1 MQLVSKAGFVVKRL
15 NVCNPKPSYYK
26 LTSLTKTK
34 VDSCMFYVSSR
45 CENSLAVSKIFHE
58 GEHN

>member
-15 NVCNPKPSYYK
+15 NVFNPKPSHYK

-34 VDSCMFYVSSR
+34 VVFLHVLRVFEVRKLIGCQ
-45 CENSLAVSKIFHE
+45 
-58 GEHN
+58 

>member
-1 MQLVSKAGFVVKRL
+1 MQLVSKAEFLVKRL

-34 VDSCMFYVSSR
+34 VVFLHVLRVFEVRRKLIGYQ
-45 CENSLAVSKIFHE
+45 
-58 GEHN
+58 